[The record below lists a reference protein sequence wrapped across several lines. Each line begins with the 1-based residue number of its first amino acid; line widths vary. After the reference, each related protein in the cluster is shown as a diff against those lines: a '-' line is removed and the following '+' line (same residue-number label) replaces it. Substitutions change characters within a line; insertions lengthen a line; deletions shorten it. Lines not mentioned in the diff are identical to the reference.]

1 MKLCR
6 SYSFLTFLFQVPKIG
21 GVLLGGLLDC
31 RSAPGGNDT
40 GSGFF
45 LAVADL
51 TRVKVCAAKLTGS
64 PSHFAYL
71 HHATQKRRVVVSRVN
86 ASEISGVDFFRAV
99 VSILADFIAP
109 HVHPVL
115 TNPNFPCIA
124 HHGLDSGPDGFGL
137 LLNLFDQALELA

>member
-1 MKLCR
+1 M
-6 SYSFLTFLFQVPKIG
+6 
-21 GVLLGGLLDC
+21 
-31 RSAPGGNDT
+31 
-40 GSGFF
+40 
-45 LAVADL
+45 AVADL

-109 HVHPVL
+109 HVTLYSPTLISPVSPTTAL
-115 TNPNFPCIA
+115 TA
-124 HHGLDSGPDGFGL
+124 
-137 LLNLFDQALELA
+137 ALMASASY